1 MGIAELGGRRL
12 VEPLARPVAKG
23 LLAAH
28 IGPDGITTLGLIISA
43 GVAILFGLG
52 EFRWA
57 GGAIL
62 LAGICDIL
70 DGAMARLGDYRN
82 AFGAFYDSFI
92 DRLSDMLLLG
102 GLVYYYGKAGQD
114 PEFIASLAAIGGC
127 FMVSYARARAEGLGL
142 NGNVGVA
149 ERPERIIITTLG
161 ALIYPPLTLDI
172 AVWILLVITY
182 LTAIYRAI
190 YVWQQLHSHK

>member
-12 VEPLARPVAKG
+12 AEPLARPIARG

-28 IGPDGITTLGLIISA
+28 IRPNGITTLGLIISA
-43 GVAILFGLG
+43 GVAVLFGMG

-57 GGAIL
+57 GAAIL

-70 DGAMARLGDYRN
+70 DGAMARLGDYRSE
-82 AFGAFYDSFI
+82 FGAFYDSFI
-92 DRLSDMLLLG
+92 DRLSDMFLLG
-102 GLVYYYGKAGQD
+102 GLVYYYGRVGES
-114 PEFIASLAAIGGC
+114 PEFIAALGAIGGC

-149 ERPERIIITTLG
+149 ERPERIIITALG

-190 YVWQQLHSHK
+190 YVWQQWHSHK